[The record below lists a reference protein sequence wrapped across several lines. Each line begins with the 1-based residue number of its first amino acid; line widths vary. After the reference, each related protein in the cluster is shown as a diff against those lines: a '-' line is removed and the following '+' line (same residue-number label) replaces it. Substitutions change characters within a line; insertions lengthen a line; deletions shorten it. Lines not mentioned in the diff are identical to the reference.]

1 MLDEFAALGRLDFFE
16 SQLAFMAGYGIRSF
30 LITQSLNQLERA
42 YGPNHAILD
51 NCHIRIAFST
61 NDERTAKR
69 VSDALGTATEMRAM
83 KNYAGHRLSPW
94 LGHLMVSR
102 QETSRPLLT
111 PGEVMQLSPNEA
123 VVMISGVHPV
133 RARKVRYYED
143 PRFQSRIL
151 KPSRVVPIDLAMRPD
166 EWSGRAPIPPSAKLL
181 AALNKKIRDQNG
193 GIRREPEMPQHEEVV
208 LKSPSVE
215 SEFDA
220 APDES
225 DTEAVQAS
233 ALNRSMQG
241 LARAVSLDPD
251 DKMGL

>member
-1 MLDEFAALGRLDFFE
+1 
-16 SQLAFMAGYGIRSF
+16 
-30 LITQSLNQLERA
+30 
-42 YGPNHAILD
+42 
-51 NCHIRIAFST
+51 
-61 NDERTAKR
+61 
-69 VSDALGTATEMRAM
+69 
-83 KNYAGHRLSPW
+83 
-94 LGHLMVSR
+94 
-102 QETSRPLLT
+102 
-111 PGEVMQLSPNEA
+111 
-123 VVMISGVHPV
+123 MISGVHPV

-143 PRFQSRIL
+143 PRFQGRIL
-151 KPSRVVPIDLAMRPD
+151 KPSRIVPIDLAMRPD

-208 LKSPSVE
+208 LKSPSAD

-225 DTEAVQAS
+225 DAEAVQAVT
-233 ALNRSMQG
+233 LNRSMQG